1 MMDEAQVRENTA
13 RRVAR
18 DPVKFLVTVRFV
30 QVPEIVAELALE

>member
-13 RRVAR
+13 RR

-30 QVPEIVAELALE
+30 QVPEILAELALE